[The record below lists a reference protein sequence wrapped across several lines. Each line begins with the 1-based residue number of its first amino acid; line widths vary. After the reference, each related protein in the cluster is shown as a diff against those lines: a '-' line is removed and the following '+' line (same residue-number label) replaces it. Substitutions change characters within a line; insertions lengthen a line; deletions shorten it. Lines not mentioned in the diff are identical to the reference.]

1 MVLFFK
7 KGDFNTK
14 KKKKKPKKANKCN
27 KDNIVLQAFLR

>member
-14 KKKKKPKKANKCN
+14 KKKKKQKKTNKCN

>member
-14 KKKKKPKKANKCN
+14 KKKKKQKKANKCN
-27 KDNIVLQAFLR
+27 NDNIVL

>member
-14 KKKKKPKKANKCN
+14 KEKKKQKKANKCN
-27 KDNIVLQAFLR
+27 NDNIVL

>member
-14 KKKKKPKKANKCN
+14 KKEKKQKKANKCN
-27 KDNIVLQAFLR
+27 KDNIVL

>member
-14 KKKKKPKKANKCN
+14 KKEKKQKKANKCN

>member
-14 KKKKKPKKANKCN
+14 KKKKKKKKTNKCN

>member
-14 KKKKKPKKANKCN
+14 KKEKKQKKANKCN
-27 KDNIVLQAFLR
+27 NDNIVL

>member
-7 KGDFNTK
+7 KGVFNTK
-14 KKKKKPKKANKCN
+14 KKKKKQKKTNKCN